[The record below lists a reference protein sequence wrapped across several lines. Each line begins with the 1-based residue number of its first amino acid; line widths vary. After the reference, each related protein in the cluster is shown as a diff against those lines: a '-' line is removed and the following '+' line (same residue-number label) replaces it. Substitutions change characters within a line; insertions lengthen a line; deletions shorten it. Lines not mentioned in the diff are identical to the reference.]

1 MKPRVLIVDDSQYT
15 VDMLREILDD
25 EFEVVGET
33 GDGDE
38 AVDLYVELQ
47 PDVVVMDLVISGTDG
62 VTATAKIK
70 KQDPEATVLILTSV
84 DNRSKKRQAADAGA
98 NDYMKK
104 PFEPDELKESLHK
117 LTGD

>member
-15 VDMLREILDD
+15 VDMLREILSG

-38 AVDLYVELQ
+38 AVGLYGELE

-62 VTATAKIK
+62 VTSTAKVK
-70 KQDPEATVLILTSV
+70 KQYPESTVLILTSV
-84 DNRSKKRQAADAGA
+84 DNRAKKRQAAAAGA
-98 NDYMKK
+98 DKYMKK
-104 PFEPDELKESLHK
+104 PFDPDDLKAVLHELTSE
-117 LTGD
+117 